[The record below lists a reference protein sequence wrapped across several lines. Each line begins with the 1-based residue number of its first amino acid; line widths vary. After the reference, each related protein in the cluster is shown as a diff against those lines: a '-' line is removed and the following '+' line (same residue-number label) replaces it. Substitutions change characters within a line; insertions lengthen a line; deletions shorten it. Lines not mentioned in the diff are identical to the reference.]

1 MDNLCKEVVFQK
13 LAGVL
18 IMDNLA
24 MVMSELALF
33 VKQEMECKKAHT
45 STLML
50 LENVSEYLLTKERKI
65 NDNDI
70 ICHSILFKL
79 YIMLLLKLRFR
90 QLF

>member
-33 VKQEMECKKAHT
+33 AKPEMECKKAHT
-45 STLML
+45 SILML
-50 LENVSEYLLTKERKI
+50 LENVSEHLLRKKGKSMI
-65 NDNDI
+65 MI
-70 ICHSILFKL
+70 SSAILYCLNF
-79 YIMLLLKLRFR
+79 I
-90 QLF
+90 